1 MLKEESRAFA
11 RGDGDIGCARD
22 FELEIN
28 VVDDK
33 PVQSRAYN
41 SISKLLY
48 GEVKEHLQDM
58 INRGWISKSKS
69 SFSSPVVCVTKKD
82 GSLRMCVDYRQLN
95 SKTRDDRQPIPR
107 I

>member
-33 PVQSRAYN
+33 PVQRVVHITPYPN
-41 SISKLLY
+41 SCTVRSKNTY
-48 GEVKEHLQDM
+48 
-58 INRGWISKSKS
+58 
-69 SFSSPVVCVTKKD
+69 
-82 GSLRMCVDYRQLN
+82 
-95 SKTRDDRQPIPR
+95 KT
-107 I
+107 